1 MLTEDVFSLPPKKFH
16 QGCEPNHSLRTYVV
30 FDFCF
35 FSCLEAPFPPFLFC
49 DQYVHSPTLT
59 TLSLLYL
66 SLNFVSKLLNLQL
79 ICLVTPRGLFHVE
92 NLLFKLQKDITGTF
106 FKIPFIFWSSS
117 FFYFIY
123 LFILVKQKYAL
134 E

>member
-35 FSCLEAPFPPFLFC
+35 FSCLKAPFPPFLFC

-79 ICLVTPRGLFHVE
+79 ICLVTLPEACFMLKISYLNYKKTLH
-92 NLLFKLQKDITGTF
+92 F
-106 FKIPFIFWSSS
+106 FKIPFMFWSS
-117 FFYFIY
+117 FFIFISFIY
-123 LFILVKQKYAL
+123 LFWLNKNMH
-134 E
+134 

>member
-35 FSCLEAPFPPFLFC
+35 FCLEAPFPPFLFC

-79 ICLVTPRGLFHVE
+79 ICLVTLPEACFMLKISYLNYKKTLHFLKYLLCFGL
-92 NLLFKLQKDITGTF
+92 
-106 FKIPFIFWSSS
+106 PFY
-117 FFYFIY
+117 FYFIY